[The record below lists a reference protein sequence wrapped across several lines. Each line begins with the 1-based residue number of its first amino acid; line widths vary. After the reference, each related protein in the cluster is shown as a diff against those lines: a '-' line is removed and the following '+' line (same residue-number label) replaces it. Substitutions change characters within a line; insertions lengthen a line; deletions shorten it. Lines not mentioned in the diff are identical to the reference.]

1 MKASEIMKA
10 KLILELEGKQ
20 YDLRTKD
27 INIFIQDNYITVW
40 TSDKQSFDIKMIR
53 NAKDEN

>member
-1 MKASEIMKA
+1 MKA

-27 INIFIQDNYITVW
+27 INIFVRENYITVW
-40 TSDKQSFDIKMIR
+40 TNDKQSFDVQLKGT
-53 NAKDEN
+53 NDAN

>member
-1 MKASEIMKA
+1 MKA

-20 YDLRTKD
+20 YDLKIKD

-40 TSDKQSFDIKMIR
+40 TCDKNSFDIPLKG
-53 NAKDEN
+53 AKDEGKDDK